1 MKWECSIGAGRTR
14 KKEVVLIWLT
24 AFFFCFLAEVTIA
37 DCLSLACSEYCS
49 VADWAFSVV
58 LLFNCSLCFSL
69 FHENV
74 SGHTGS
80 CFLIYY
86 SLKGLH
92 LKCLMKALKQVVVFL
107 NGHTVSCFFIHW
119 LEGASPQEASV
130 CLPLAC
136 SEYYSVADC
145 AFSVVLLF
153 NCSLCFAPHSLQ
165 LKGALPLKYLM
176 KALLA
181 TLSLVFSFT
190 AA

>member
-1 MKWECSIGAGRTR
+1 MC
-14 KKEVVLIWLT
+14 
-24 AFFFCFLAEVTIA
+24 AEVAVA

-49 VADWAFSVV
+49 VADSAAHCALPYFI
-58 LLFNCSLCFSL
+58 
-69 FHENV
+69 

-80 CFLIYY
+80 CFLIPH

-92 LKCLMKALKQVVVFL
+92 LKCLMKAFFFL
-107 NGHTVSCFFIHW
+107 NGHTVSCFFIHR
-119 LEGASPQEASV
+119 LKGASPQEASV

-153 NCSLCFAPHSLQ
+153 NCSLCFAPHSLH